1 MAVSLRRRLH
11 FAMPVCAA
19 LIACAHADDLR
30 AVSAEP
36 PAPPPSSER
45 PSAPVEADAAVS
57 TVAAADASAPVAPQP
72 PAPLLTTRPPVP
84 DARCPLPVAQPD
96 LVVARVGRTRVT
108 ACDLALEWRRRTQAG
123 LRVESPARL
132 AQALVRD
139 ILMSTRAPMPLPTDS
154 DLAGTLAEAL
164 FRSEAAAAMPRVDLS
179 DEALS
184 RYAEAHRGQFIR
196 DARLHARALAL
207 PSREAA
213 AAAIQALRDGTP
225 LSSLAETSPVSELR
239 RDQGDLGLLREDD
252 AAGAPAAVAD
262 AARSLTRD
270 GEVYPE
276 PVQVQGPTTRRRR
289 RARGAAPARWWVIER
304 IERVSD
310 EPMPE
315 DSIRRRVAQRLL
327 RDRYRDALREAE
339 ARLRESVAERA
350 RAAVITRALEAVRI
364 AP

>member
-30 AVSAEP
+30 AVAAAP
-36 PAPPPSSER
+36 PAPPPSSAP
-45 PSAPVEADAAVS
+45 PSAPAEADAAVAS
-57 TVAAADASAPVAPQP
+57 AEPVDASAPATPAA

-84 DARCPLPVAQPD
+84 DARCPIPIAQPE

-123 LRVESPARL
+123 LRVESPERL

-164 FRSEAAAAMPRVDLS
+164 FRSEAAATMPRVDLS

-207 PSREAA
+207 PTREAA
-213 AAAIQALRDGTP
+213 VAAIQALRDGAP

-239 RDQGDLGLLREDD
+239 RDQGDLGLLRDD
-252 AAGAPAAVAD
+252 SPSGAPAAVTE
-262 AARSLTRD
+262 AARALTRD

-276 PVQVQGPTTRRRR
+276 PIQVQGPAPRRRR
-289 RARGAAPARWWVIER
+289 GSRGAAARWWVVER

-315 DSIRRRVAQRLL
+315 ASIRRRVAQRLL

-339 ARLRESVAERA
+339 TRLRESVAERA
-350 RAAVITRALEAVRI
+350 RAAVIPRALDAVHL